1 MPQTSSLVWPELPL
15 AAWQDTRD
23 TLHMWTQVVGKLRLE
38 LSPHFNHWWEVPF
51 YVSAVGLNTSPIPY
65 GDGIFDVEFDFI
77 AHRLVFRKSDGQ
89 HRELPLAPKS
99 VAEFYSE
106 VMQTLRSMGIDVNV
120 WTMPVEVP
128 NPIPFEKD
136 TQHASYDPEYAHRFW
151 RILTNCDTLFKKFRA
166 GFLGKVS
173 PVHFFWG
180 SFDLAVTRF
189 SGRRAPERPGADV
202 ITRDAYSHECSS
214 VGFWPGGGDVK
225 GAAFYSYMAPTPENF
240 ANAQALPK
248 EAVWSKELGEFLLMY
263 DTLRTL
269 ASPEEG
275 VLDFC
280 QSTYEAGA
288 TLGRWDRAALEITAS
303 SQSAK
308 RAS

>member
-1 MPQTSSLVWPELPL
+1 MPQASSLVWPELPL

-23 TLHMWTQVVGKLRLE
+23 TLHMWTQVIGKVRLE

-51 YVSAVGLNTSPIPY
+51 YVSAVGLNTSPIPNA
-65 GDGIFDVEFDFI
+65 DGIFDVEFDFI
-77 AHRLVFRKSDGQ
+77 AHRLVFRKSDRQ
-89 HRELPLAPKS
+89 HRELALAPKS
-99 VAEFYSE
+99 VAQFYSE
-106 VMQTLRSMGIDVNV
+106 VMQTLRSMGIDVTI

-128 NPIPFEKD
+128 NPIAFEKD

-151 RILTNCDTLFKKFRA
+151 RILTNCDMLFKKFRA

-240 ANAQALPK
+240 ANSQAQPK
-248 EAVWSKELGEFLLMY
+248 EAFWSKELGEFLLMY

-269 ASPEEG
+269 ASPEEA

-280 QSTYEAGA
+280 QSTYDAGA
-288 TLGRWDRAALEITAS
+288 TLGRWDRAALEVPAS

>member
-1 MPQTSSLVWPELPL
+1 
-15 AAWQDTRD
+15 
-23 TLHMWTQVVGKLRLE
+23 
-38 LSPHFNHWWEVPF
+38 
-51 YVSAVGLNTSPIPY
+51 
-65 GDGIFDVEFDFI
+65 
-77 AHRLVFRKSDGQ
+77 
-89 HRELPLAPKS
+89 
-99 VAEFYSE
+99 
-106 VMQTLRSMGIDVNV
+106 
-120 WTMPVEVP
+120 
-128 NPIPFEKD
+128 
-136 TQHASYDPEYAHRFW
+136 
-151 RILTNCDTLFKKFRA
+151 
-166 GFLGKVS
+166 
-173 PVHFFWG
+173 
-180 SFDLAVTRF
+180 
-189 SGRRAPERPGADV
+189 
-202 ITRDAYSHECSS
+202 
-214 VGFWPGGGDVK
+214 VK